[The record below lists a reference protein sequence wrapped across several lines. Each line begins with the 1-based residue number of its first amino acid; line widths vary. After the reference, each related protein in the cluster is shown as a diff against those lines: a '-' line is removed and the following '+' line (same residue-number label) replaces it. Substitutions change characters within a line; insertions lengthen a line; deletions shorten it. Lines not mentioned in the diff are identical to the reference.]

1 VLPTSRPGTRRHAPV
16 RALALL
22 VAAAL
27 AAALTVAVPALA
39 QSRGEQEISR
49 ELERAEDEAARSAGE
64 LAETEARIAAAA
76 AELTDLRGRRNDAR
90 GRLRQLEGQVAL
102 AQGEVADA
110 EARTEAAE
118 ANLAHAERL
127 LAVAEVELA
136 EQEARLID
144 QVAQTYKYGAASQ
157 GAMFL
162 RVIRE
167 AEDPNALADGLYKL
181 GSVVGHQSDVVGAVT
196 RLRQER
202 EELTAEA
209 ARTRDL
215 ADQAREDATEAAALV
230 LRLRDDAAAVASAI
244 AADEARQAAVLA
256 ELEEQADD
264 ARAVLAAVE
273 ARQAELAAEL
283 EEERNRRVS
292 AGAGVCPVDGA
303 RVGRDFS
310 NDWGFPRPGG
320 RSHEGTDVFA
330 NRGTPVRAMY
340 SGVVEAVRFVDAGL
354 GGRYVSYTVGPG
366 EYWYNAHLD
375 EVAPGMVVG
384 ARVEPGTIIGTVGNS
399 GNARTTPPHLH
410 IGHYLEDGDRAV
422 NPYPVLA
429 DACP

>member
-1 VLPTSRPGTRRHAPV
+1 MRHVPRRR
-16 RALALL
+16 RAVATLA
-22 VAAAL
+22 AAAL
-27 AAALTVAVPALA
+27 ALAVPAVA
-39 QSRGEQEISR
+39 QQRSEQEI
-49 ELERAEDEAARSAGE
+49 AEDLADAERDAASTSGALSEA
-64 LAETEARIAAAA
+64 EARIARVATEL
-76 AELTDLRGRRNDAR
+76 AELRDRLDAAR

-102 AQGEVADA
+102 AEDEVGAAERRTEVAQ
-110 EARTEAAE
+110 E
-118 ANLAHAERL
+118 NLAHAERL
-127 LAVAEVELA
+127 LELTEAELATQERRLVDRVAEA
-136 EQEARLID
+136 
-144 QVAQTYKYGAASQ
+144 YKYGAAGQ
-157 GAMFL
+157 GAMLL
-162 RVIRE
+162 RIVRE

-181 GSVVGHQSDVVGAVT
+181 GSVAGFQAGVVDEVT
-196 RLRQER
+196 RLRAER
-202 EELTAEA
+202 EDLTREA
-209 ARTRDL
+209 SRTRDL
-215 ADQAREDATEAAALV
+215 ADQAREDATVAAELV
-230 LRLRDDAAAVASAI
+230 RSLRDDAAAVTSAI
-244 AADEARQAAVLA
+244 ATDEARQAQVLA

-264 ARAVLAAVE
+264 ARAVLAAVD
-273 ARQAELAAEL
+273 ARRAQLAVEL
-283 EEERNRRVS
+283 EQERARRVA

-310 NDWGFPRPGG
+310 NDWGFPRPGS

-340 SGVVEAVRFVDAGL
+340 AGVVKAVRVTDTGL

-384 ARVEPGTIIGTVGNS
+384 ARVQPGTLIGTVGNS

-410 IGHYLEDGDRAV
+410 IGHYLDDGRRAV